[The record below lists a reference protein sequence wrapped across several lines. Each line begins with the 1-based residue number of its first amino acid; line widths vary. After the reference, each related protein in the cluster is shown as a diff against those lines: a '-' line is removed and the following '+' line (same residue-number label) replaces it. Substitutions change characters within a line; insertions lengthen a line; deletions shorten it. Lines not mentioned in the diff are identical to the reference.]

1 MLQHSRSKVVFIS
14 LVALTITF
22 ILTRDQWLTFIG
34 RFLVVQDAL
43 EPADVI
49 HVIAG
54 DDYRTDY
61 AFQLYQQG
69 YGKTIFF
76 TGGWCDIHLYEHGA
90 HAREKALAQGL
101 PLDSIASDE
110 LAVMSTYMEAERLKE
125 WIEKNPSTVKS
136 IIVVSDPFHMR
147 RARWAYQ
154 KVFNDQIQIQ
164 MAPVPFD
171 RTPFQLT
178 WWKDVESK
186 RYVQEEYFKLIF
198 YLIRYQYSWGPFRD
212 WLASFD
218 MY

>member
-1 MLQHSRSKVVFIS
+1 
-14 LVALTITF
+14 
-22 ILTRDQWLTFIG
+22 
-34 RFLVVQDAL
+34 
-43 EPADVI
+43 
-49 HVIAG
+49 
-54 DDYRTDY
+54 
-61 AFQLYQQG
+61 
-69 YGKTIFF
+69 
-76 TGGWCDIHLYEHGA
+76 
-90 HAREKALAQGL
+90 
-101 PLDSIASDE
+101 
-110 LAVMSTYMEAERLKE
+110 MEAERLKE
-125 WIEKNPSTVKS
+125 WIEKSPSTVKS

-198 YLIRYQYSWGPFRD
+198 YLIRYQFSWGSFRD

-218 MY
+218 MH

>member
-1 MLQHSRSKVVFIS
+1 MS

-154 KVFNDQIQIQ
+154 RVFNNQIQIQ

-171 RTPFQLT
+171 RTPFHLT

-186 RYVQEEYFKLIF
+186 RYVQEEYFKLVF
-198 YLIRYQYSWGPFRD
+198 YVIRYQYSWGPFRD

>member
-1 MLQHSRSKVVFIS
+1 M
-14 LVALTITF
+14 
-22 ILTRDQWLTFIG
+22 RDQWLTFIG
-34 RFLVVQDAL
+34 RFLFVQDTL

-61 AFQLYQQG
+61 AFQLYQKG

-101 PLDSIASDE
+101 ALDSIASDE
-110 LAVMSTYMEAERLKE
+110 SAVMSTYMEAERLKE

-186 RYVQEEYFKLIF
+186 RYVQEEYFKLVF
-198 YLIRYQYSWGPFRD
+198 YLIRYQFSWGPFRD

-218 MY
+218 MH

>member
-1 MLQHSRSKVVFIS
+1 M
-14 LVALTITF
+14 
-22 ILTRDQWLTFIG
+22 RDQWLTFIG
-34 RFLVVQDAL
+34 RFLVVQDTL

-61 AFQLYQQG
+61 AFQLYQDG

-101 PLDSIASDE
+101 PLDAIASDAS
-110 LAVMSTYMEAERLKE
+110 AVMSTYMEAERLKE
-125 WIEKNPSTVKS
+125 WIEKSPSTVKS

-198 YLIRYQYSWGPFRD
+198 YLIRYQFSWGSFRD

-218 MY
+218 MH